1 MIRAIIEADGVLD
14 ELREVEITGSD
25 LAQVDD
31 SRLETWWGIKC
42 QPMRK
47 LVLDYLVKIKD

>member
-42 QPMRK
+42 
-47 LVLDYLVKIKD
+47 